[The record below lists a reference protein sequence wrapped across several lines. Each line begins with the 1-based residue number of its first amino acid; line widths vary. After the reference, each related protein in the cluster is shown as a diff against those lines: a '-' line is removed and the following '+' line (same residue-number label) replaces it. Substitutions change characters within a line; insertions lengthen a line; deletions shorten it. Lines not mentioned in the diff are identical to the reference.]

1 MDYKQQT
8 LGGSEDVPLGGK
20 KKNRLTLKVNH
31 GKGIFTWIQ
40 KTLAGIQEKA
50 NKNSKMAEIIMP
62 FDSYFSLTVC
72 SSVSVFLYLYFLFL
86 LSLSFSYHSDPPALP
101 PTALSS
107 SLSPLYSGFILGHCS
122 VAVHIISF
130 HVVHNSLG
138 PVTICL

>member
-8 LGGSEDVPLGGK
+8 FGGREDVPLGGK
-20 KKNRLTLKVNH
+20 KKNHLTLKLNH

-40 KTLAGIQEKA
+40 KILAGIQEKA

-72 SSVSVFLYLYFLFL
+72 SSVSVFLYLYLFL
-86 LSLSFSYHSDPPALP
+86 LSLSFSYHSVAPALP

-130 HVVHNSLG
+130 TWFMIASVL
-138 PVTICL
+138 